1 MARWPVSVKGVTLD
15 PAGRVLLLRN
25 EREEWE
31 LPGGHLDPADAS
43 PEAAVI
49 RELAEE
55 TGWGVEPAELLDSW
69 LYEPLPG
76 RRVLILTY
84 GCRLLTP
91 DQVPVLREEHGE
103 LGLFARAE
111 VPGLRMPEGYKRS
124 VARWYGAGRVDG
136 GRGEGGAAVRG
147 R

>member
-15 PAGRVLLLRN
+15 PAGNVLLLRN

-31 LPGGHLDPADAS
+31 LPGGRLDPEDAG
-43 PEAAVI
+43 PEAAVV

-55 TGWGVEPAELLDSW
+55 TGWRVEPAELLDSW

-91 DQVPVLREEHGE
+91 GQLPVLSEEHRAWGV
-103 LGLFARAE
+103 FPAAE

-124 VARWYGAGRVDG
+124 IARWYGR
-136 GRGEGGAAVRG
+136 RAAVRG
-147 R
+147 D